1 MPYLP
6 RIVPWQGDKNALLVC
21 VSVEVN
27 SRALLNL
34 SEPEQDS
41 LLSSSANHITP
52 TRDYPSKNSYFYCI
66 IYQTLIHS
74 YSTGILECVV
84 LVP

>member
-1 MPYLP
+1 MPDLP

-34 SEPEQDS
+34 GEPEQDS

-52 TRDYPSKNSYFYCI
+52 TRDYPFEKQLLFLYHLLNLDSF
-66 IYQTLIHS
+66 L
-74 YSTGILECVV
+74 
-84 LVP
+84 